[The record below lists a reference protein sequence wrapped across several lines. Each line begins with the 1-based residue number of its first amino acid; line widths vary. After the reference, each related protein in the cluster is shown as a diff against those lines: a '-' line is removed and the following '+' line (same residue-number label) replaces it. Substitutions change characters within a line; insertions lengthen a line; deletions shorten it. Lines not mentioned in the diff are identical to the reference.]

1 MRRAASGPCRPLI
14 VGGDRLVLATNVDH
28 HLLDD
33 LDANAFGQFDRDFLV
48 ARLGHLADDAAGRD
62 DRIALLDVLD
72 QGLVLLRALL

>member
-33 LDANAFGQFDRDFLV
+33 LDA
-48 ARLGHLADDAAGRD
+48 LADYDRVLWVEQGRIERDGPAKEVIAAYVAAMKGQGSSD
-62 DRIALLDVLD
+62 DFADL
-72 QGLVLLRALL
+72 